1 MFLISHSMTNFHVH
15 LSSSLTHSL
24 IHSFTHS
31 LTHSFPPK
39 CRVDLVHAFLYR
51 FLGVV
56 NSLGV
61 AFEAPTLA
69 TGFGGYIAQVISYK
83 YFVCVHHYDH
93 CIPITVYYFS
103 L

>member
-1 MFLISHSMTNFHVH
+1 M
-15 LSSSLTHSL
+15 
-24 IHSFTHS
+24 
-31 LTHSFPPK
+31 
-39 CRVDLVHAFLYR
+39 
-51 FLGVV
+51 V

-83 YFVCVHHYDH
+83 YSVCVHHYDD